1 MSTNIILLVAVV
13 LTAVVEVAAV
23 VILTLAGKGTDAV
36 LTLVTGM
43 IGPVIVSLL
52 ALVRAEDANKQAGQA
67 QQVAEQVQ
75 ALPAVQV
82 AQAAQD
88 QTAAAASSGA
98 PKA

>member
-23 VILTLAGKGTDAV
+23 VILTLAGKGNDAV
-36 LTLVTGM
+36 LTLITGM

-52 ALVRAEDANKQAGQA
+52 ALVRAEDANKQASNA

-75 ALPAVQV
+75 SLPAIQAASQA
-82 AQAAQD
+82 AQAA
-88 QTAAAASSGA
+88 A
-98 PKA
+98 PPVAKT